1 MQKDP
6 IIFDVPAP
14 FAVEGIVGQGAYGA
28 VCKASWNGDPCA
40 IKKIPNYCRSP
51 ESAKKVLR
59 EIEILQHFQFCPQIV
74 CCHLLFRPNSGE
86 KDMYAVMEYVPA
98 DLSSTIKNSAIL
110 LDEPRVRYI
119 TCQLL
124 LGLHALHSKGC
135 IHRDLS
141 TRNIL
146 INSESQVFLCDFGLS
161 RHFDPDE
168 KLSFGVVTQWY
179 RAPEI
184 LLDAAYD
191 YRSDV
196 WSVGVVLGE
205 LLLRSH
211 LFPGRPNEAADQLNH
226 IFRLC
231 GTPNMSIFQQGQS
244 MENASVNAK
253 KYATMYIE
261 RRPSASR
268 LSQLLPKNNVSAEG
282 IDLFTKLLSFDPF
295 QRPTAKEALQHPFFD
310 AVRDFV
316 NDELAA
322 QEAAKVP
329 MLGDAGSKLDDV
341 EALAHQIEELVKPFT
356 EAMNAYN
363 AQLAPSASG
372 TAEDAGAEAE

>member
-1 MQKDP
+1 
-6 IIFDVPAP
+6 
-14 FAVEGIVGQGAYGA
+14 
-28 VCKASWNGDPCA
+28 
-40 IKKIPNYCRSP
+40 
-51 ESAKKVLR
+51 
-59 EIEILQHFQFCPQIV
+59 
-74 CCHLLFRPNSGE
+74 
-86 KDMYAVMEYVPA
+86 
-98 DLSSTIKNSAIL
+98 
-110 LDEPRVRYI
+110 
-119 TCQLL
+119 
-124 LGLHALHSKGC
+124 
-135 IHRDLS
+135 
-141 TRNIL
+141 
-146 INSESQVFLCDFGLS
+146 
-161 RHFDPDE
+161 
-168 KLSFGVVTQWY
+168 
-179 RAPEI
+179 
-184 LLDAAYD
+184 
-191 YRSDV
+191 
-196 WSVGVVLGE
+196 
-205 LLLRSH
+205 
-211 LFPGRPNEAADQLNH
+211 
-226 IFRLC
+226 
-231 GTPNMSIFQQGQS
+231 MSIFQQGQS

-372 TAEDAGAEAE
+372 NAEDASAEAE